1 MQKTTKIIVTHVI
14 VGVILILTF
23 IAVKMI
29 GSSKKSASG
38 MPGMMPPANSMA
50 SGGAG
55 GGAGGSGA
63 GNGGTAKPGSSTSK
77 EAAVGNGT
85 SSAGAGNANGGTGMG
100 TNGAGGGAGAGK
112 NGMAA
117 AGNTMP
123 GNANSNTS
131 GKKSQTVTPVRTV
144 VANEV
149 ILQDYVM
156 TSGDIQTQTSI
167 EVFPSIGGT
176 VVQMNVSLGSPVKK
190 GEVIGYIDPSEPGS
204 YYAKSP
210 ITCPISGSILTAP
223 AKPGQKV
230 QASSV
235 ITKIGDI
242 ENLQIS
248 AKIPERY
255 VAELAVGQK
264 AEIKLEAYP
273 DVSFSASVVRISP
286 VVDSATRTKEIILNF
301 DKKDSRINAG
311 MFAKV
316 KLFTSA
322 YKGTFAIGQDSIVSN
337 SDKNYLFVVND
348 DDTVSKRE
356 VTLGKNVDGYYQI
369 LSGIEFG
376 ETVVTE
382 GMLTLYEGAKVRDIE
397 K

>member
-50 SGGAG
+50 GGGAG
-55 GGAGGSGA
+55 SGAGGSGA

-77 EAAVGNGT
+77 EASAGNGT
-85 SSAGAGNANGGTGMG
+85 SGAGAGNANGGTGMG

-382 GMLTLYEGAKVRDIE
+382 GMLTLYEGAKVRDIG

>member
-50 SGGAG
+50 GG
-55 GGAGGSGA
+55 GGA
-63 GNGGTAKPGSSTSK
+63 GGTAKPGSSTSK
-77 EAAVGNGT
+77 EAAAGNGT
-85 SSAGAGNANGGTGMG
+85 SGVGAGNANGGAVMG

-190 GEVIGYIDPSEPGS
+190 GEIIGYIDPSEPGS

-264 AEIKLEAYP
+264 AEIRLEAYP

-382 GMLTLYEGAKVRDIE
+382 GMLTLYEGAKVRDIG